1 MNHVRD
7 WARGAYARL
16 PASTRRF
23 VGPLAGILPTTM
35 RYGGTF
41 RIWQQRIARS
51 RTDPAFAAASQTEA
65 LQRVIT
71 DACRLSPF
79 YAARFTEAF
88 GAGASVDAILAG
100 WSRLPILTADMVSRD
115 PRSLCTEDP
124 EALDV
129 TSTGGTSGHPLTFF
143 IDRWRSPVEFAFV
156 MSAWERAGC
165 TLETWRAAFRG
176 FAIPDFPQR
185 IVDVDHGLREVKIS
199 VFHISDDLIPRYLE
213 EIERRGVTCLQG
225 YPSALALFAAGVRR
239 LGLGPVRR
247 IRSIVMSSE
256 RLYPHHR
263 RQIGAVFPHA
273 QVVPYYG
280 LSEKCA
286 FASEVPGEPDHY
298 DFEPLYGLTEL
309 VDDDGQPVTEP
320 GRSGRIIATGLLYPG
335 MPFIRYDTGDR
346 ATLVALPHAGNAHR
360 LRVSHIVPR
369 NSFEYLVT
377 ADQRLVSMLG
387 VCGFHDEMTS
397 VSDYQLVQTEP
408 GRALVRLVLV
418 PGTAHDEVLPYL
430 RLINSKAG
438 GSITFDFEI
447 VGALPRTNRGKCRF
461 IEQRID
467 ITALELRSGVLV

>member
-1 MNHVRD
+1 MNHVKD

-16 PASTRRF
+16 PGTTRRF
-23 VGPLAGILPTTM
+23 VGPLAGMLPTTV
-35 RYGGTF
+35 RYGATF
-41 RIWQQRIARS
+41 RSWQQRIARS
-51 RTDPAFAAASQTEA
+51 RIEPAFALASQTKA
-65 LQRVIT
+65 LLHVVDSAR
-71 DACRLSPF
+71 RLSPF
-79 YAARFTEAF
+79 YAARFNTAF
-88 GAGASVDAILAG
+88 GTGASTDAILAG

-124 EALDV
+124 DTLDV

-176 FAIPDFPQR
+176 FAIPDFPNR

-239 LGLGPVRR
+239 LGLGPVRG
-247 IRSIVMSSE
+247 IRSVVMSSE
-256 RLYPHHR
+256 RLYAHHR
-263 RQIGAVFPHA
+263 RLIDAAFPQAQI
-273 QVVPYYG
+273 VPYYG

-286 FASEVPGEPDHY
+286 FASEVPGHPDHY
-298 DFEPLYGLTEL
+298 EFDPLYGLTEL
-309 VDDDGQPVTEP
+309 VDDDGQPLTEP
-320 GRSGRIIATGLLYPG
+320 GRSGRIISTGLLYPG
-335 MPFIRYDTGDR
+335 MPFIRYDSGDR
-346 ATLVALPHAGNAHR
+346 ATLVEPPHAGNAYR
-360 LRVSHIVPR
+360 LRLSGIEPR

-418 PGTAHDEVLPYL
+418 PGTAPDEVLPYL
-430 RLINSKAG
+430 KLINSKAG
-438 GSITFDFEI
+438 GAITFNFEI

>member
-1 MNHVRD
+1 MSYVRD
-7 WARGAYARL
+7 WARGAYVRL
-16 PASTRRF
+16 PSSTRRF
-23 VGPLAGILPTTM
+23 VGPLAGMLPTTV

-41 RIWQQRIARS
+41 RCWQQRIARS
-51 RTDPAFAAASQTEA
+51 RIDPAFAVASQTEA
-65 LQRVIT
+65 LAQIVGR
-71 DACRLSPF
+71 ARRLSPF
-79 YAARFTEAF
+79 YAARFDRAF
-88 GAGASVDAILAG
+88 GTGASMEAILAG
-100 WSRLPILTADMVSRD
+100 WSRLPTLTADMVSCD
-115 PRSLCTEDP
+115 PRRLCTDNP
-124 EALDV
+124 DTLDI
-129 TSTGGTSGHPLTFF
+129 TSTGGTSGHPLTFYV
-143 IDRWRSPVEFAFV
+143 DRWRSPVEFAFV

-199 VFHISDDLIPRYLE
+199 VFHVSDELIPRYLE
-213 EIERRGVTCLQG
+213 EIKRRGVTCLQG

-247 IRSIVMSSE
+247 IRSIVLSSE
-256 RLYPHHR
+256 RLYAHHR
-263 RQIGAVFPHA
+263 RLIGAVFPQA
-273 QVVPYYG
+273 RIVPYYG

-286 FASEVPGEPDHY
+286 FASEVPGQPDHY

-309 VDDDGQPVTEP
+309 VDDDGEPVTEP
-320 GRSGRIIATGLLYPG
+320 GRSGRIISTGLLYPG

-346 ATLVALPHAGNAHR
+346 ATLVDLPHAGNAYR
-360 LRVSHIVPR
+360 LRLSGIVPR

-418 PGTAHDEVLPYL
+418 PGTSSDEVLPYL
-430 RLINSKAG
+430 NLINRKAG

-447 VGALPRTNRGKCRF
+447 VEALPRTNRGKCRF